1 MDSGDWRLIFWW
13 AVLLGLTL
21 LSFESGVQWLD
32 QSAVATAVI
41 IGIALIKIR
50 VVILQFM
57 EIADAPWSLRA
68 PLELWIL
75 ALGGALLV
83 LCYGALG

>member
-1 MDSGDWRLIFWW
+1 MDSGDRRLIFWW
-13 AVLLGLTL
+13 AVLLALTL
-21 LSFESGVQWLD
+21 LSFESGMRWLD
-32 QSAVATAVI
+32 QAAVATVVI

-75 ALGGALLV
+75 VLGGGLLM
-83 LCYGALG
+83 LCYGALA

>member
-1 MDSGDWRLIFWW
+1 MDNGDWRLIFWW

-21 LSFESGVQWLD
+21 LSFESGAQWLD

-75 ALGGALLV
+75 ALGGTLLA

>member
-1 MDSGDWRLIFWW
+1 MDSGDRRLIFWW

-21 LSFESGVQWLD
+21 LSFESGMRWLD
-32 QSAVATAVI
+32 QAVVATVVI

-50 VVILQFM
+50 IVILQFM
-57 EIADAPWSLRA
+57 EIADAPWSLRV

-75 ALGGALLV
+75 ALGGGLV
-83 LCYGALG
+83 TLCYGVLA